1 MKTTIEVNGYEIVI
15 EETEGIVSVKAM
27 QDDEVVEEFQ
37 LESEGS
43 EDFDSD
49 DDMKDFDDFEGEE
62 EEDFDDDMESDDD
75 DMESDDMESDDD
87 MEDDMESDDDDDMED
102 DMEDDTEE
110 MEDSEGPKLES
121 FQSFLKKRK

>member
-15 EETEGIVSVKAM
+15 EENEGVVSVKAV

-37 LESEGS
+37 LETEGS
-43 EDFDSD
+43 EDFDSED

-62 EEDFDDDMESDDD
+62 EEDFEGESDDEEGESDDD
-75 DMESDDMESDDD
+75 DM
-87 MEDDMESDDDDDMED
+87 DDDDMD
-102 DMEDDTEE
+102 DE
-110 MEDSEGPKLES
+110 MGDEGAKLES